1 MRAIMLREYAPTRAW
16 FFTLT
21 SSSTPSADL
30 KQKDRLNA
38 AFARQI
44 YKPKLEAVCRAGWRG
59 ERNRCA
65 VRMTARGSVTPGM
78 ACGSRPV
85 ERIPELGAF
94 PTVGIRQG
102 PGLPRGRP
110 FPPWPAP
117 ANSRLAYRP
126 SRQGGTGSIRIKSRE
141 SGIDTCA
148 SKSARQARNHTLTA
162 KVRHKK
168 GRLKTGLFS
177 TC

>member
-1 MRAIMLREYAPTRAW
+1 MLAAITTKPR
-16 FFTLT
+16 
-21 SSSTPSADL
+21 S
-30 KQKDRLNA
+30 RLPGIGRNQLLLVA
-38 AFARQI
+38 MT
-44 YKPKLEAVCRAGWRG
+44 PKLEAVCRAGRRG
-59 ERNRCA
+59 GCSRCA
-65 VRMTARGSVTPGM
+65 VRMTAKGSVTPGM

-85 ERIPELGAF
+85 KDDPQPGAV
-94 PTVGIRQG
+94 PAVGIHPG

-110 FPPWPAP
+110 FPPWPA
-117 ANSRLAYRP
+117 AVRRRWTD
-126 SRQGGTGSIRIKSRE
+126 RQCLPGGTGSIRIKSRE